1 MEYEYKLTTKGK
13 EEVSAF
19 IKYCEETR
27 EILLAESSI
36 LDDETKLP
44 NEDAIVSDIALFI
57 DKDGEY
63 LNSWGITDYANSNP
77 LCLKENIDFVKCK

>member
-13 EEVSAF
+13 EEVAAF
-19 IKYCEETR
+19 IKYCKETR
-27 EILLAESSI
+27 EILLKESSM

-44 NEDAIVSDIALFI
+44 NEEDILSDIALFI

-63 LNSWGITDYANSNP
+63 FNSWGITDYANSNL
-77 LCLKENIDFVKCK
+77 LCLKENIDFVRCE

>member
-1 MEYEYKLTTKGK
+1 MEYQLTKKGK
-13 EEVSAF
+13 EKVISF
-19 IKYCEETR
+19 IKYCKETR
-27 EILLAESSI
+27 EILLKESSM

-44 NEDAIVSDIALFI
+44 DEEDILSDIALFI

-77 LCLKENIDFVKCK
+77 LCLKKNIDFVKNE